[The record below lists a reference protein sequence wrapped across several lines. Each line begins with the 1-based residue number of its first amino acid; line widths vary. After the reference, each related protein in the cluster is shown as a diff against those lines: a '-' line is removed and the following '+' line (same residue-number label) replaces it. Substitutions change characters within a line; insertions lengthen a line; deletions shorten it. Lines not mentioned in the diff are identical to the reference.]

1 MNTYGLLGDTRGL
14 PTQKMLLARIS
25 KLILIP
31 FLVVRLEPGT
41 HKPHCDRSWI
51 TPIYSKGPW
60 SLWNHQNGRSCTAQ
74 WCNSTLIW
82 MSLLGLYVYVSVLFA
97 FYLYL
102 CVCVYVHHHRYHT
115 EFDALVCHVHIT
127 GLPTGRREDST
138 STSTQV
144 APRTWYLPTTT
155 L

>member
-82 MSLLGLYVYVSVLFA
+82 TSLLCLNGVGIETPKRRIKSSQVKPSGPRFHVLAWYYLYFTIHDKRSVLARSIIRFA
-97 FYLYL
+97 PSIYPMG
-102 CVCVYVHHHRYHT
+102 HR
-115 EFDALVCHVHIT
+115 ASL
-127 GLPTGRREDST
+127 
-138 STSTQV
+138 
-144 APRTWYLPTTT
+144 
-155 L
+155 